1 MRQWCDAII
10 ILGTANTGENHTWLG
25 DVFKYDSKEKEIG
38 DLKTQGG
45 FTFLQS
51 CMSFLTVDKFRSQRF
66 SAALGQE
73 ISYVI
78 KFQV

>member
-1 MRQWCDAII
+1 MAVKK
-10 ILGTANTGENHTWLG
+10 NE
-25 DVFKYDSKEKEIG
+25 VG
-38 DLKTQGG
+38 DLKTWSG

-51 CMSFLTVDKFRSQRF
+51 CMLFLSTDKFMLDRSQWL

-78 KFQV
+78 EIPVIKKDEIRH